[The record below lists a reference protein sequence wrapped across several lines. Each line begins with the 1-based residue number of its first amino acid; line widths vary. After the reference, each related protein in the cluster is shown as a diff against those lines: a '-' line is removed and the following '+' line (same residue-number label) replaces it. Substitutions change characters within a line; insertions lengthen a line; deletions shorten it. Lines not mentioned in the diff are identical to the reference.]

1 MVDPEN
7 PKSHSQYCQR
17 GLQKFSLCI
26 QPMHWDNLRH
36 FLAVARTGS
45 LSGAGRL
52 LRVNPATVSRHI
64 EQLEQELE
72 TRLFLREPSGYVRTS
87 AGERLMARAE
97 ALEQEVLACQATVAS
112 ETDVAGRVLV
122 TATETLASAFVLRH
136 LPALRSAYPALRVE
150 LIRTEQTLNLSLREA
165 DIALRLARPHQLGLR
180 ARRIARLDF
189 GLYASPAWIEQF
201 GSPRESSD
209 LKNCDVI
216 DWVDE
221 RPDYPAIRWFIQ
233 ATDTSRVIFRA
244 NSPSDRLT
252 AAREG
257 MGVALGPCLVGD
269 TDPGL
274 VRLLPEL
281 ELVGPEVWLLV
292 HRDLADLARV
302 RVVLDVLAQRA
313 RSDSA
318 RFAGRSRLS

>member
-1 MVDPEN
+1 
-7 PKSHSQYCQR
+7 
-17 GLQKFSLCI
+17 
-26 QPMHWDNLRH
+26 MHWDNLRH

-52 LRVNPATVSRHI
+52 LRVNPATVSRRI

-97 ALEQEVLACQATVAS
+97 ALEQQVLACQATVAS

-201 GSPRESSD
+201 GSPRESGD

-216 DWVDE
+216 DWADE
-221 RPDYPAIRWFIQ
+221 RPDYQAIRWFTK
-233 ATDTSRVIFRA
+233 ATDIKRVIFRA

-252 AAREG
+252 ALGREW
-257 MGVALGPCLVGD
+257 A
-269 TDPGL
+269 
-274 VRLLPEL
+274 
-281 ELVGPEVWLLV
+281 
-292 HRDLADLARV
+292 
-302 RVVLDVLAQRA
+302 
-313 RSDSA
+313 
-318 RFAGRSRLS
+318 SR